1 MICLYVIF
9 MKNNRGDSMRDI
21 PSNTRDKIL
30 TVAIDIF
37 GSKGEVT
44 IREIT
49 ERAGVNIASI
59 NYHFGSKNNL
69 LKEVEKHY
77 SEILYNMQ
85 NKIINDSS
93 YSPKEKLIYWA
104 NSIMEYMLKYSALII
119 LVTNL
124 VSKDIH
130 YNPGLLK
137 RFFFN
142 LDLKGEIEE
151 IIGEITNI
159 KDEHA
164 LNCKYTQIFS
174 GILGPILF
182 QTIFTAYE
190 SERVFY
196 DINKYEERMIYIKK
210 LIDSITNN

>member
-1 MICLYVIF
+1 
-9 MKNNRGDSMRDI
+9 
-21 PSNTRDKIL
+21 
-30 TVAIDIF
+30 
-37 GSKGEVT
+37 
-44 IREIT
+44 
-49 ERAGVNIASI
+49 
-59 NYHFGSKNNL
+59 
-69 LKEVEKHY
+69 
-77 SEILYNMQ
+77 MQ

-159 KDEHA
+159 KMNMH
-164 LNCKYTQIFS
+164 
-174 GILGPILF
+174 
-182 QTIFTAYE
+182 
-190 SERVFY
+190 
-196 DINKYEERMIYIKK
+196 
-210 LIDSITNN
+210 